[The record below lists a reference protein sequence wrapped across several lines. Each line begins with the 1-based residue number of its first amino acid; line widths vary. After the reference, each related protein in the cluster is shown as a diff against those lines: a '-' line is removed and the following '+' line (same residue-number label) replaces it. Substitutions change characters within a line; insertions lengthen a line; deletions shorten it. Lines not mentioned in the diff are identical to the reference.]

1 MTELT
6 EALADVRKAYRLIWA
21 YQRRMM
27 DLIQVI
33 ADDFEGLQFYAWSPL
48 HTRRP
53 TQLTSNP
60 LKGKWAWDMVPFYK
74 VSFLYKPEGA
84 SPHDLAEGDWLL
96 EIHLDSDTAGFEA
109 QRGEPDAGKFP
120 DADTSRST
128 LSLIVWQCTE
138 AIKANW
144 ANDVWKY
151 GSWPAADGIAEQLAD
166 FTVQVIRV
174 STALEDLHDKA
185 ALRASIDD
193 FKALI
198 RSELGIE
205 A

>member
-6 EALADVRKAYRLIWA
+6 DALADVRKAYRLIWS

-33 ADDFEGLQFYAWSPL
+33 ADDFQELQFYAWSPL

-60 LKGKWAWDMVPFYK
+60 LKGKWAWDMLPFYK
-74 VSFLYKPEGA
+74 VSFLYKPEAA
-84 SPHDLAEGDWLL
+84 SPNDLAEGDWLL

-109 QRGEPDAGKFP
+109 HRGEPDAANFP

-128 LSLIVWQCTE
+128 LSLVAWQCTE
-138 AIKANW
+138 ATKANW
-144 ANDVWKY
+144 ANGVWKY
-151 GSWPAADGIAEQLAD
+151 GSWPAVDGVAEQLTD
-166 FTVQVIRV
+166 YPVRVIRLT
-174 STALEDLHDKA
+174 TALEDLHDKA
-185 ALRASIDD
+185 ALRSSIDG

-198 RSELGIE
+198 KSQLNIE